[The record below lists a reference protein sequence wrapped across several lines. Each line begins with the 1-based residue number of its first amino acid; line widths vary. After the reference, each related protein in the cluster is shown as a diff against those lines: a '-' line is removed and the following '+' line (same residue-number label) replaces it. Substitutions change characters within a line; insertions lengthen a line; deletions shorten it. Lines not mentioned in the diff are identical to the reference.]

1 MILIC
6 GQSLLLLLCLVL
18 LLPLGQRRQHGGH
31 EVQTVPRGEVAIGRY
46 FSISRL
52 FISISISGISGLL
65 GSEKTSQGKTE
76 KWENKSTKNKAE
88 KAEYHQVLNRSGI
101 ECKRR
106 GSVTCN
112 GVVTKSFF
120 SFFITSHHT
129 NTNGDTESDF
139 QKVLHFD
146 VLIYLSLLTD

>member
-31 EVQTVPRGEVAIGRY
+31 EVQTVPLGEVSVGRS

-52 FISISISGISGLL
+52 FISVSISSISSLL
-65 GSEKTSQGKTE
+65 GSEKTSQRKTE
-76 KWENKSTKNKAE
+76 KWENKSTKNKAK

-101 ECKRR
+101 ECKRSS
-106 GSVTCN
+106 SVTCN
-112 GVVTKSFF
+112 GVVTENLFNYFISF
-120 SFFITSHHT
+120 
-129 NTNGDTESDF
+129 
-139 QKVLHFD
+139 V
-146 VLIYLSLLTD
+146 SLN